1 MTRLRNRLA
10 LKLHR
15 SVTMKSHDELVAMSD
30 DDRLAY
36 LAAESERIITS
47 APPKYQLKLRALQAK
62 CDGIRRRVKNPLVSA
77 RIMSDLMQRKFD
89 ELRAR
94 LND

>member
-1 MTRLRNRLA
+1 MTQPDPLIGTLTFSQIQ
-10 LKLHR
+10 KL
-15 SVTMKSHDELVAMSD
+15 SEDEKQ
-30 DDRLAY
+30 AY
-36 LAAESERIITS
+36 LESVRAAESERIITS

-77 RIMSDLMQRKFD
+77 RMISDMMQRQFD